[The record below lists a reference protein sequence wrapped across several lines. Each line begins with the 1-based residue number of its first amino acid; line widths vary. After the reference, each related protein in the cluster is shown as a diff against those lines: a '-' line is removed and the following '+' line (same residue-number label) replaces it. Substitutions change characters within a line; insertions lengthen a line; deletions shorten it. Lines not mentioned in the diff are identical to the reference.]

1 MNIEHWLPVKGYE
14 GIYEV
19 SDIGR
24 IREGFKGSKKKSVK
38 TFIGREGYIIA
49 VLVKCGVKS
58 QQRIHRLI
66 YESFVGDIKG
76 VIDHIDG
83 IKTNNMLI
91 NLEDVT
97 QQENCIRYHSSIKGI
112 GR

>member
-1 MNIEHWLPVKGYE
+1 MNIERWMPVKGYE

-19 SDIGR
+19 SSIGR
-24 IREGFKGSKKKSVK
+24 IRQGFKGSAKKSVI
-38 TFIGREGYIIA
+38 TFLGREGYMIA
-49 VLVKCGVKS
+49 VLVKFKVEK
-58 QQRIHRLI
+58 QHRIHRLV
-66 YESFVGDIKG
+66 YEAFIGKING

-97 QQENCIRYHSSIKGI
+97 QKENVRRYYSSKKNKED
-112 GR
+112 

>member
-1 MNIEHWLPVKGYE
+1 MNIEHWLPVKGFE

-24 IREGFKGSKKKSVK
+24 IRQGFKGSEKKKVT
-38 TFIGREGYIIA
+38 TFVEKQGYVIA
-49 VLVKCGVKS
+49 LLGVNRK
-58 QQRIHRLI
+58 RYRVHRLV
-66 YESFVGDIKG
+66 YEAFKGEISG

-83 IKTNNMLI
+83 VKTNNMLI

-97 QQENCIRYHSSIKGI
+97 QQENCIRYCSSKKKKEK
-112 GR
+112 